1 MPDTTLNLKG
11 LPESARD
18 PVQELTETLQRLAG
32 DNLRGLTVFGDVTT
46 ADFVPNATLIRSV
59 ALLGGMD
66 LALLDQLR
74 RAGLRLGRRHLQAP
88 LMMTPAYIKDSCD
101 TFPLEFLEIQQT
113 HTAILGPD
121 TFGELEFEREHIR
134 LQAERELKRELI
146 NLRQG
151 LLASA
156 GKDKLLGQLCRDALA
171 QTVRVLRGILWLRQV
186 RCPNSR
192 RGILEEA
199 QRQTSI
205 NMAGLLDV
213 VEGSARSDFISLQRF
228 YRDVERLSDYVN
240 RL

>member
-1 MPDTTLNLKG
+1 MPDTTLNLGG
-11 LPESARD
+11 LPEAARD
-18 PVQELTETLQRLAG
+18 PVRELVETLQRLAG

-46 ADFVPNATLIRSV
+46 ADFTPNATLIRSV

-66 LALLDQLR
+66 LAMLDQLR
-74 RAGLRLGRRHLQAP
+74 RSGLRLGRRHLQAP
-88 LMMTPAYIKDSCD
+88 LVMTPAYIKDSCD

-113 HTAILGPD
+113 HVPVLGTD
-121 TFGELEFEREHIR
+121 TFGELTFEREHVR

-156 GKDKLLGQLCRDALA
+156 GKDRLLGQLCRDALA
-171 QTVRVLRGILWLRQV
+171 QTIRVLRGVLWMRQA

-192 RGILEEA
+192 RGVIEEG
-199 QRQTSI
+199 QRLTSI
-205 NMAGLLDV
+205 NMAGLMDV
-213 VEGSARSDFISLQRF
+213 AEGSARSDFISLQRF